1 MTTKA
6 VILKGDKTSHGGTVQ
21 EGFSNLTYTSI
32 PVAGVDHLVSCPKCE
47 GIYPVVEGTESATWS
62 GVLVAVEG
70 MKTACGATL
79 IASQHDLKVS

>member
-1 MTTKA
+1 MMAKA

-21 EGFSNLTYTSI
+21 EGFSNLTYAGT
-32 PVAGVDHLVSCPKCE
+32 PVTGVGHLVSCPKCE

-62 GVLVAVEG
+62 GTLVAVEG

-79 IASQHDLKVS
+79 IASQHELNVS